1 MHERTLVLDLLRK
14 VESVAREH
22 RAKARYVKIRIGP
35 SCHIQPET
43 LRAQFS
49 LLARGTAAEGAGV
62 EVMVEAA
69 GTSQTGREVV
79 LESIE
84 IEQ

>member
-1 MHERTLVLDLLRK
+1 MHEQTLVLELLRK

-22 RAKARYVKIRIGP
+22 RAKARRVTIRIGP
-35 SCHIQPET
+35 SCHISPET

-62 EVMVEAA
+62 EVMVDATGA
-69 GTSQTGREVV
+69 LQKGREVV